1 MLRLSGTITLLF
13 CLLFSNYTMSQYL
26 PLYEK
31 IPNQLDVPNV
41 ESAATDDGILRISN
55 VSVPAYQYFRVSN
68 DDIKRP
74 CIIICPGG
82 GYWILAAGH
91 EGVDVAKYFNSIGVN
106 AIVVKY
112 RIPNEKNQINKSIA
126 PLQDIQQAFYLARKN
141 AASWG
146 INLNKIGVMGFSAG
160 GHLAAS
166 ASTHYFD
173 IKIDN
178 QEKLSLR
185 PDFQILIYPVIT
197 VKSFG
202 HDGSTQQLI
211 GPRPSA
217 NQLSYFSNEDH
228 INSKTPVAFIV
239 HAKDDEAVPVKN
251 AEIYYQRLIENKV
264 SAQLFLFEKGGHGF
278 GMQNDKSQKQW
289 PPILEAWLH
298 EQHIL

>member
-1 MLRLSGTITLLF
+1 
-13 CLLFSNYTMSQYL
+13 MSQYL

-41 ESAATDDGILRISN
+41 ESEETSDGILRISK
-55 VSVPAYQYFRVSN
+55 VSVPAYQYFRAKN
-68 DDIKRP
+68 DDKKRP
-74 CIIICPGG
+74 CVIICPGG

-91 EGVDVAKYFNSIGVN
+91 EGVDVAKYFNSIGIN
-106 AIVVKY
+106 AMVLKY
-112 RIPNEKNQINKSIA
+112 RIPNDKNQIDKSIA

-141 AASWG
+141 AITWG
-146 INLNKIGVMGFSAG
+146 IDMNKIGVMGFSAG

-166 ASTHYFD
+166 ASTHYLD

-178 QEKLSLR
+178 KESLSLR
-185 PDFQILIYPVIT
+185 PDFQILIYPVIS

-202 HDGSTQQLI
+202 HDGSKQQLI
-211 GPRPSA
+211 GTHPSGD
-217 NQLSYFSNEDH
+217 QLKYFSNEDQV
-228 INSKTPVAFIV
+228 NSKTPPAFIV
-239 HAKDDEAVPVKN
+239 HTKDDEAVPVKN
-251 AEIYYQRLIENKV
+251 AEVYYQALIENKV

-298 EQHIL
+298 EQNILK